1 MGSAVITFAR
11 PVIIFATKLA
21 IYLRRVLVL
30 ALSLSLNTEEVWGKA
45 EGNGATLLFYTGG
58 RRPGLSNCTMFC

>member
-11 PVIIFATKLA
+11 SVIIFAAKLA
-21 IYLRRVLVL
+21 IYLRQVLLL

-45 EGNGATLLFYTGG
+45 EGDDATLLFYTGG
-58 RRPGLSNCTMFC
+58 RRPGLSNRTMFC